1 MNNTK
6 YSSIWKER
14 ELEEKERRNLALKK
28 ARSIAKVLKRK
39 YHAKEVFLF
48 GSLVWRPDFIWT
60 RTDIDL
66 MVKGLEGKN
75 YFETLADVSLIAH
88 PFHVDLIPF
97 ENAERSIKKRILR
110 EGRRLE

>member
-1 MNNTK
+1 MTNTQ

-14 ELEEKERRNLALKK
+14 ELEEKERRDLAIKK

-66 MVKGLEGKN
+66 MVKGLKAKN
-75 YFETLADVSLIAH
+75 YFETLADVCTIAH

-110 EGRRLE
+110 EGCRLE